1 MILRDKLLWTVSK
14 TGTEARNL
22 TAPIFDAIV
31 ATRRNMGAVPV
42 FVEMPVGAEIDDA
55 SESLTRREQFLNTY
69 CQERGVACVFLRSR
83 FREEIKRGVKLKS
96 SLHWDPKEHRLA
108 AEQITDFLLS
118 RSGLAPS
125 AAAVK

>member
-1 MILRDKLLWTVSK
+1 LVSGRLELTNVPVPTPGSVLAQEPYRRKALDLAVILRDKLLWTVSK

-31 ATRRNMGAVPV
+31 AARRNMGAVPV

-69 CQERGVACVFLRSR
+69 
-83 FREEIKRGVKLKS
+83 
-96 SLHWDPKEHRLA
+96 
-108 AEQITDFLLS
+108 
-118 RSGLAPS
+118 
-125 AAAVK
+125 